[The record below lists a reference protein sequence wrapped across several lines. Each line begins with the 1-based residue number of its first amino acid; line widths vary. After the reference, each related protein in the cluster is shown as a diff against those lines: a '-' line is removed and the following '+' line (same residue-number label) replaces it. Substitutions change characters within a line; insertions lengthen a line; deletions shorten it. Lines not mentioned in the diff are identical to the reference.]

1 MLASSYGIKNLK
13 RVMPEIMNWTYEPN
27 EGYMKAVR
35 LYQNVVGQ
43 FDLYMGHVATNVAGI
58 YHNPISVEQTDMK
71 AVEYVPKDS
80 RTLDKMTDNEL
91 VNGAKAYTA
100 NDLFRDLKKSIWS
113 DMQGGKKP
121 DASQRSLQKTYVN
134 ALIGMLDKPKNSSGS
149 LGSLGGY
156 SLVAFDFPSEAP
168 TIARGQLTDLRRDL
182 TNAANASSGI
192 YRSHYLN
199 LKALIDAAFDV
210 K

>member
-1 MLASSYGIKNLK
+1 MRLIKYPSKEQWTELLK
-13 RVMPEIMNWTYEPN
+13 RPALNTENLFDTVRSIINKVKT
-27 EGYMKAVR
+27 EGDKAV
-35 LYQNVVGQ
+35 LEYEAT
-43 FDLYMGHVATNVAGI
+43 FDKVTLSALAVTPEEIQVAGTLVSDELKAA
-58 YHNPISVEQTDMK
+58 IS
-71 AVEYVPKDS
+71 
-80 RTLDKMTDNEL
+80 L
-91 VNGAKAYTA
+91 AKQNIET
-100 NDLFRDLKKSIWS
+100 FH
-113 DMQGGKKP
+113 
-121 DASQRSLQKTYVN
+121 ASQRSLQKTYVN

>member
-1 MLASSYGIKNLK
+1 
-13 RVMPEIMNWTYEPN
+13 
-27 EGYMKAVR
+27 
-35 LYQNVVGQ
+35 
-43 FDLYMGHVATNVAGI
+43 
-58 YHNPISVEQTDMK
+58 
-71 AVEYVPKDS
+71 
-80 RTLDKMTDNEL
+80 
-91 VNGAKAYTA
+91 
-100 NDLFRDLKKSIWS
+100 LFRDLKKSIWS